1 MAMVR
6 NFEVM
11 LGQTLNLSL
20 QKPANYIILAFF
32 LKIKLRIVKSSFS
45 VCPSVFPQ

>member
-6 NFEVM
+6 NSEVM
-11 LGQTLNLSL
+11 LGQTLNHSV
-20 QKPANYIILAFF
+20 QKPVNYIILALS

-45 VCPSVFPQ
+45 VCQSVFPQ